1 MIIGYTDLGQ
11 YRKKVAM
18 VDGAFDPLHHGHI
31 EYFTKARDVGG
42 TLLCNIAPDS
52 YTSAKHPPLLP
63 ATRRADVIDALR
75 CIDYTHVSP
84 VDTETVL
91 RRLQPTHYIK
101 GKDWEGRLPPEQVK
115 ICQELG
121 IEMVFLDSVRDSSTQ
136 LLKTFQTGR
145 NGAANLTAFED
156 LVFTQRVIESEHY
169 DSDYFVSD
177 WRQAGNDYTIETRRN
192 IEGRHPEVIKEVFA
206 PTRVLDMGC
215 GPGALLYLLEEVG
228 VVADGI
234 DFAASTREL
243 APASVR
249 DRILVGPVSDPG
261 LPSQG
266 YDLVICREVFEHLTV
281 LQVREAVHNICRVS
295 SRFAYVTTR
304 FHPDPH
310 TLLDVTTQFDV
321 DPSHITLLNKD
332 LLRLFFVL
340 EGFRQRKDLE
350 DRIDWMGKGRVL
362 VYEKQPV
369 EGELATDTDTPGKEG
384 R

>member
-1 MIIGYTDLGQ
+1 MIIGYKNLRQ

-31 EYFTKARDVGG
+31 EYFARAREVSG

-52 YTSAKHPPLLP
+52 YTVAKHPPLLP
-63 ATRRADVIDALR
+63 AQQRAIVIDALR
-75 CIDYTHVSP
+75 SIDYTHVSP

-91 RRLQPTHYIK
+91 RELQPTHYIK
-101 GKDWEGRLPPEQVK
+101 GKDWEGRLPPEQVR
-115 ICQELG
+115 ICREEG
-121 IEMVFLDSVRDSSTQ
+121 IEMVFLDTVRDSSTQ
-136 LLKTFQTGR
+136 LLKNFQTGR
-145 NGAANLTAFED
+145 NGHVNLTAFED
-156 LVFTQRVIESEHY
+156 LVFNQKVIESEHY

-177 WRQAGNDYTIETRRN
+177 WRQAGNDYTIETRRK
-192 IEGRHPEVIKEVFA
+192 IEGRHPLVVKEVFA
-206 PTRVLDMGC
+206 PARVLDVGC

-228 VVADGI
+228 IVADGI

-243 APASVR
+243 APPSVR
-249 DRILVGPVSDPG
+249 DRIMVGPVTDER
-261 LPSQG
+261 LPSDA

-281 LQVREAVHNICRVS
+281 LQVREAVRNICRVS
-295 SRFAYVTTR
+295 SRYAYVTTR
-304 FHPDPH
+304 FHPDPP

-362 VYEKQPV
+362 VYEKQR
-369 EGELATDTDTPGKEG
+369 AQ
-384 R
+384 